1 MKRVLYLPFLVQ
13 LLTSL
18 LSSLLSFA
26 FSSSRESASSTY
38 LAFLCTLRVCLL
50 ACLLSCLLGLPSLP
64 RPCVIQRCRFCSWS
78 SSSSPSPRLGWD
90 PTSLPAVLAVEHV
103 HGVLVLVGPP
113 VPEQVLVR
121 IHLVRKRTPLLLLL
135 LF

>member
-18 LSSLLSFA
+18 LSLLSFA
-26 FSSSRESASSTY
+26 RESASSTY

-50 ACLLSCLLGLPSLP
+50 ACVLGLPSLP
-64 RPCVIQRCRFCSWS
+64 RPCVMTVFDPAVSLLLMVVVVAL
-78 SSSSPSPRLGWD
+78 SSPWLGS
-90 PTSLPAVLAVEHV
+90 TSLPAVLAVEHV

-121 IHLVRKRTPLLLLL
+121 IHLVRK
-135 LF
+135 